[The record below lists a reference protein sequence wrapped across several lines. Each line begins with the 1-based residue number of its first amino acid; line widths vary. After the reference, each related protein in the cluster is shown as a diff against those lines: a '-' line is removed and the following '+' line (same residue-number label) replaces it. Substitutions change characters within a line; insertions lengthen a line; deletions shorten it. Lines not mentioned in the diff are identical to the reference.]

1 MHPPGTAT
9 DASIRL
15 TGVTRLFGA
24 FAAVNQFSLH
34 VLPGEI
40 VGLLGPNGA
49 GKTTTVKML
58 MGMMRPT
65 YGEIRVFGADCFED
79 RVEVQRRVGYLP
91 DEPNFQSH
99 LRGIE
104 LLEFVGRVRGVSP
117 DDLQRGI
124 DEVGGKL
131 AMTEDLGEFAA
142 NYSKGMKK
150 KLAFMMALLHRP
162 EVLIMDEPTNGLD
175 PVATRSF
182 LQIVRERAAA
192 GTAILYSTHLLD
204 QAEKLCDRCEIMHR
218 GRNIA
223 GGTVAELKAG
233 AGGVAT
239 LEDVFFAV
247 TGNAADGG
255 SADDA

>member
-1 MHPPGTAT
+1 MNDLQPKLRNSIWLSGITRRFGTFTAV
-9 DASIRL
+9 DAFDL
-15 TGVTRLFGA
+15 QVT
-24 FAAVNQFSLH
+24 
-34 VLPGEI
+34 PGEI

-58 MGMMRPT
+58 MGMLQPTSGEMRVL
-65 YGEIRVFGADCFED
+65 EMDCFQD

-91 DEPNFQSH
+91 DEPSFQSH

-104 LLEFVGRVRGVSP
+104 LLEFVGKI
-117 DDLQRGI
+117 RGI
-124 DEVGGKL
+124 PTEVLQSRLEELGGNL
-131 AMTEDLGEFAA
+131 GLTHDLGEFAA

-150 KLAFMMALLHRP
+150 KLAFMLALLHEP

-182 LQIVRERAAA
+182 LEMVRARAQA

-204 QAEKLCDRCEIMHR
+204 QAEKLCDRCEIMHQ
-218 GRNIA
+218 GKNVA
-223 GGTVAELKAG
+223 GGSVPDLKKQAG
-233 AGGVAT
+233 DVAT

-247 TGNAADGG
+247 TGDTVHAPAE
-255 SADDA
+255 A